1 MRVLQVNNVYGV
13 GSTGKLTQI
22 LHMAMLED
30 GMNSSVLYGRGPDAH
45 EKGVIRICSN
55 LYGKVNSLI
64 SRFTGIPYGGCWSST
79 KKIIRIIQEEQP
91 DVVHLQCINGN
102 FVNIYRLI
110 SWLKERKIPTVLTLH
125 AEFMYTANCSHA
137 FDCELWKTGCGR
149 CPRRYKATK
158 SLFFDRTH
166 RSFLKMADAFCGFDT
181 TLKIVSVS
189 PWLMKRAK
197 SAPILSKKDHRTIM
211 NGIDTEVFHPRDT
224 IRLSQKHNTSH
235 KKVIFHATAM
245 FRDMEGDPKGGQY
258 ILQLA
263 QRMRQDPVLF
273 VVAGKYMVH
282 GAVPDNVVLLGEIR
296 NQELLAQYYSLADL
310 TVLTSKRETYS
321 MVCAESL
328 CCGTPVAGFQAG
340 APEEIALPQYS
351 CFVSNGDLDALEN
364 AVRGMLASSYKR
376 LQIAET
382 ARETYAKEKM
392 VRQYEA
398 LYREVICSKQN

>member
-1 MRVLQVNNVYGV
+1 
-13 GSTGKLTQI
+13 
-22 LHMAMLED
+22 
-30 GMNSSVLYGRGPDAH
+30 
-45 EKGVIRICSN
+45 
-55 LYGKVNSLI
+55 
-64 SRFTGIPYGGCWSST
+64 
-79 KKIIRIIQEEQP
+79 
-91 DVVHLQCINGN
+91 
-102 FVNIYRLI
+102 
-110 SWLKERKIPTVLTLH
+110 
-125 AEFMYTANCSHA
+125 
-137 FDCELWKTGCGR
+137 
-149 CPRRYKATK
+149 
-158 SLFFDRTH
+158 
-166 RSFLKMADAFCGFDT
+166 MADAFCGFDT